1 MMNNSKNVLIID
13 DNEINRQILKK
24 ILKDHYNTYEAENGQ
39 LDLIF

>member
-24 ILKDHYNTYEAENGQ
+24 ILKDHYNTY
-39 LDLIF
+39 